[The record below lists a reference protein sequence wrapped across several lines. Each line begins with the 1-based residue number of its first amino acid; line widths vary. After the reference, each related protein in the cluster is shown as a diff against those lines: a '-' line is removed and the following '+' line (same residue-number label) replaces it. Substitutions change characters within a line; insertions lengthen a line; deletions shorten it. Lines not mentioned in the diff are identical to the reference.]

1 MSEGFLLLKETAEV
15 TFLHS
20 LAGTPATFPFSIFRI
35 YLIGRAVFV
44 IKV

>member
-15 TFLHS
+15 AFLCS
-20 LAGTPATFPFSIFRI
+20 LDGTPAAFPFSIFHI
-35 YLIGRAVFV
+35 YHIGRAVFV